1 MPYLPAKD
9 ELVSLDRLSSR
20 GLWKW
25 YNSKGFGR
33 ATIWRGA
40 AFHFLAVFSKMKIL
54 WKLWLWFSKMFHQR
68 VLSDWKWSISKFQFW
83 RRILD
88 IYRQPLSSYQ
98 TVASRCLPEQS
109 FHGVIKTFI
118 LLSGKN
124 KLELLPFSLYSE
136 MFNRRAAA
144 LKPSLFSKG
153 VFVIFLHPRPLP
165 SPPVNIARIWI
176 LKFLFVSFE
185 NEGWRI
191 NFFICTFKPE
201 RSKFCWLFWRR
212 IQKSLILRG
221 WDVDE
226 EWNVPNWWFQH
237 NKIPIILKL
246 IIVPRIEFCTDSR
259 KKNNAQRLFP
269 C

>member
-1 MPYLPAKD
+1 MYQAVIFSFK
-9 ELVSLDRLSSR
+9 VSQNFIFYESAEDGNLRAIFNRVKKKNIILQYFYR
-20 GLWKW
+20 IVLQLECLT

-88 IYRQPLSSYQ
+88 IYRQPLLSYQ

-153 VFVIFLHPRPLP
+153 VFVIFLHPPPPSLP
-165 SPPVNIARIWI
+165 D
-176 LKFLFVSFE
+176 
-185 NEGWRI
+185 
-191 NFFICTFKPE
+191 
-201 RSKFCWLFWRR
+201 
-212 IQKSLILRG
+212 Q
-221 WDVDE
+221 
-226 EWNVPNWWFQH
+226 
-237 NKIPIILKL
+237 
-246 IIVPRIEFCTDSR
+246 
-259 KKNNAQRLFP
+259 
-269 C
+269 